1 MSPRPLCRG
10 RLLCHPK
17 TLSSTGVINT
27 VTTPATPI
35 ERLLMAP
42 WTSPISIAFVVPS
55 AWLAVP
61 MATPCATGFLMRKN
75 LQTSG
80 AVTAPVIP
88 VMTIE
93 TIVMDGMPPICSD
106 TTEPI
111 GMVIDFGMRE
121 SMSVLLIPKIF
132 AQAIT
137 QTMLTVLPTTIPAR
151 IGSHAFFRA

>member
-1 MSPRPLCRG
+1 
-10 RLLCHPK
+10 
-17 TLSSTGVINT
+17 
-27 VTTPATPI
+27 
-35 ERLLMAP
+35 
-42 WTSPISIAFVVPS
+42 
-55 AWLAVP
+55 
-61 MATPCATGFLMRKN
+61 MRKN

-111 GMVIDFGMRE
+111 GMVIDFGMSE
-121 SMSVLLIPKIF
+121 SMSVLLKPKIF

-137 QTMLTVLPTTIPAR
+137 QKTLVVLPTQIPAR
-151 IGSHAFFRA
+151 IGNQFCLRA

>member
-1 MSPRPLCRG
+1 
-10 RLLCHPK
+10 
-17 TLSSTGVINT
+17 
-27 VTTPATPI
+27 
-35 ERLLMAP
+35 MAP

-106 TTEPI
+106 KTEPI
-111 GMVIDFGMRE
+111 GIVIDLGVKDII
-121 SMSVLLIPKIF
+121 SVFPKLKIF
-132 AQAIT
+132 AQAMT
-137 QTMLTVLPTTIPAR
+137 HATLVMLPTVIPAR
-151 IGSHAFFRA
+151 IGNQDFLSA

>member
-1 MSPRPLCRG
+1 
-10 RLLCHPK
+10 
-17 TLSSTGVINT
+17 
-27 VTTPATPI
+27 
-35 ERLLMAP
+35 MAP

-111 GMVIDFGMRE
+111 GMVIDFGMSE

-151 IGSHAFFRA
+151 IGSHAFLRA